1 MDHVRIGEPWC
12 TDNIDGP
19 YNTDV
24 ICRDW
29 KTHFYFFHFSFF
41 LLLFCYFIVLR
52 LSASSLV
59 CFFISF
65 IVN

>member
-41 LLLFCYFIVLR
+41 YYYFAILLSYAYLLLLWFAFLLVL
-52 LSASSLV
+52 
-59 CFFISF
+59 
-65 IVN
+65 